1 MEDNMKTDLQLIEE
15 RHPLVHNITNYVAMN
30 MVANSLLAIGASPI
44 MARSPREVE
53 EIAANCDALALNL
66 GTLEVDSAQAMI
78 LAGKSAFQ
86 HHKPIVF
93 DPVGVGATAFRRN
106 SADIIIKTC
115 HPTVIKGNAAEIMA
129 LYTHQIG
136 NTSIDSSVETGKV
149 ESIAKQVANNLSCV
163 IVVSGSKDIIT
174 DGTQTA
180 YVTEGHSLMARVT
193 AMGCTATGIIGAF
206 LAINPDSF
214 DAALHAM
221 QAMGLAGK
229 RAGVVSRGNG
239 SMMINFLDELSN
251 LQNG

>member
-1 MEDNMKTDLQLIEE
+1 MKTDLQLIEK

-30 MVANSLLAIGASPI
+30 LVANSLLAIGASPI
-44 MARSPREVE
+44 MARSPKEVE
-53 EIAANCDALALNL
+53 EIALGCDALALNL
-66 GTLEVDSAQAMI
+66 GTLEEDSLKAMI
-78 LAGKSAFQ
+78 LAGKTACL

-93 DPVGVGATAFRRN
+93 DPVGVGATAFRRKA
-106 SADIIIKTC
+106 ADLIINQC
-115 HPTVIKGNAAEIMA
+115 HPTVIKGNAAEIKA

-136 NTSIDSSVETGKV
+136 NAFIDSSVETLEV
-149 ESIAKQVANNLSCV
+149 ESIAKQLANNLNCV
-163 IVVSGSKDIIT
+163 IVVSGPKDIIT

-180 YVTEGHSLMARVT
+180 YVTEGHPLMARVT

-206 LAINPDSF
+206 LAINPNSF

-229 RAGVVSRGNG
+229 RAGAISRGNG

>member
-1 MEDNMKTDLQLIEE
+1 MKTDLKLIEE

-44 MARSPREVE
+44 MARSPKEVE
-53 EIAANCDALALNL
+53 EIAAGCDALALNL
-66 GTLEVDSAQAMI
+66 GTLEEDSAQAMI
-78 LAGKSAFQ
+78 LAGKSAYH

-106 SADIIIKTC
+106 TADIIIKAC

-136 NTSIDSSVETGKV
+136 NASIDSSVDTQQV
-149 ESIAKQVANNLSCV
+149 ESIAKLLATNLNCV
-163 IVVSGSKDIIT
+163 IVVSGHKDIIT
-174 DGTQTA
+174 DGSQIA
-180 YVTEGHSLMARVT
+180 YVPDGHPLMARVT
-193 AMGCTATGIIGAF
+193 AMGCSATGIIGAF
-206 LAINPDSF
+206 LAINPNPF
-214 DAALHAM
+214 DASLHAM
-221 QAMGLAGK
+221 QAMGLVGK
-229 RAGVVSRGNG
+229 RAGGVSRGNG